1 MNSSTPRAGRR
12 PLLAVFLAI
21 GAGLALYLPNLRLQ
35 LVADDYIF
43 LMLARTRALLPSL
56 LTTGGVS
63 YYRPLSRQVY
73 FWVMTQLAGTS
84 PFAFHLAGLL
94 LYLAGVA
101 LLAAV
106 AWRVVSP
113 AAGALAATLYVAQ
126 HAGSG
131 LTGWACCTQDLL
143 ALLFTLSA
151 LLLHMRGRRGFAV
164 ALFAMGLFSKETAAV
179 TPFLV
184 LAWERWGKERGR
196 PDPVRIEASRTQPA
210 LADRRAPFLAAAPYL
225 AVLAAWG
232 IAYALWFR
240 NFSGGL
246 PDAPVMD
253 VRFEL
258 STLARGIYLGLMGLV
273 NLEEGALA
281 LPRAAV
287 DVARAVA
294 GLALGIGAVG
304 LAVRGAASVPAG
316 ADKPKNA
323 APQRREHGGRSA
335 GLAMAAI
342 WMALS
347 LAPLA
352 LIGHRWSVYDN
363 AMLGSG
369 FAMLLAALLHRRPAA
384 ALACAALLLVT
395 GPAADA
401 YTGGPS
407 EEALKSLWN
416 LPRLRRLSAYTGTLR
431 AALLR
436 SHPRL
441 EPGTHVLL
449 ANVPPMS
456 GVALYQSDALRAW
469 YADTSLVMT
478 SLGQGYNLNSPPAR
492 LLVMDCD
499 ATTDPPGWIEEGAE
513 WQRHIAR
520 MTLATRE
527 ERMEDLARDAAELVR
542 LPEWKL
548 QRGPFRSRILAA
560 QGMAARKLGDVVEA
574 ESLYAASVVADSSN
588 SLARSW
594 LGLLQL
600 QLGRPQPA
608 ELNLARASRELPDDA
623 MTAYGY
629 GLALAQ
635 LRAPGAAEWLEKGLG
650 LGLGEPGRT
659 RARDLARALRGGPH
673 NNGP

>member
-12 PLLAVFLAI
+12 PLLAALLAI

-56 LTTGGVS
+56 GTTGGVS
-63 YYRPLSRQVY
+63 YYRPLSRQIY
-73 FWVMTQLAGTS
+73 FWVMTRLAGTS
-84 PFAFHLAGLL
+84 PFAFHVASLL
-94 LYLAGVA
+94 LYLACAA

-113 AAGALAATLYVAQ
+113 AAGALAATLFVAQ

-143 ALLFTLSA
+143 ALLFTLGA
-151 LLLHMRGRRGFAV
+151 LLLHMRGRRGSAV
-164 ALFAMGLFSKETAAV
+164 ALFALGLFSKETAAV

-196 PDPVRIEASRTQPA
+196 PDPERTEVSRTGPA
-210 LADRRAPFLAAAPYL
+210 LADRRAPLPAAAPYL

-240 NFSGGL
+240 NFPGGL

-281 LPRAAV
+281 LPRAAM

-294 GLALGIGAVG
+294 GLALGLGAVG
-304 LAVRGAASVPAG
+304 LAVRGAASVRAG

-323 APQRREHGGRSA
+323 GPRRGANPGRSA
-335 GLAMAAI
+335 GLAIGAI

-369 FAMLLAALLHRRPAA
+369 SALLLAALLHRRPAA

-407 EEALKSLWN
+407 EEGLKTLWN
-416 LPRLRRLSAYTGTLR
+416 LPRLRRLSVFTGG
-431 AALLR
+431 LR
-436 SHPRL
+436 SSLLAAHPRL
-441 EPGTHVLL
+441 EPGTYVLL
-449 ANVPPMS
+449 ANVPPMT
-456 GVALYQSDALRAW
+456 GIALYESDALRAW

-478 SLGQGYNLNSPPAR
+478 SVGRGYDLNAPPAKM
-492 LLVMDCD
+492 LVMNCD
-499 ATTDPPGWIEEGAE
+499 ISTDPPGWVEEGAR
-513 WQRHIAR
+513 WQRQISL
-520 MTLATRE
+520 MTLATKE
-527 ERMEDLARDAAELVR
+527 DRMEDLGREAAELSR
-542 LPEWKL
+542 LPEWKNHS
-548 QRGPFRSRILAA
+548 GPYHSKILAVRA
-560 QGMAARKLGDVVEA
+560 MAARKLGDVVEA

-600 QLGRPQPA
+600 QLGKPQLA
-608 ELNLARASRELPDDA
+608 GLNLARAARELPDDA

-635 LRAPGAAEWLEKGLG
+635 LRAPGAAEWLEKSLG